1 MHIPRKAHLIL
12 LAVAVACDGTPVNG
26 PSAQFALEASCVDN
40 PDYTVST
47 QPALNGVVAT
57 APAGSV
63 IAIDGMIPLRNAVI
77 VQTQDLT
84 FSCATPGSGLEV
96 APGFHPA
103 MLMFV
108 NAAGVTFHDI
118 VLDAR
123 GTTVGALQV
132 LNNGIGAFATNVTL
146 ENSKVF
152 CGPQQCV
159 FFIGAA
165 GSVIRGNTFTATGG
179 ITGVHVQGSGPQ
191 TPRFTIRTDR
201 IRIENNTIVTEGVST
216 DARFAGI
223 RVRDGDGLYVA
234 RNIIRGPWINGI
246 ATAELSNSRFEHND
260 IAGTELYG
268 VRTATNPIAFPS
280 DVSNTFLAN
289 RFSAVGDAAFR
300 IANACG
306 SAFIGNIVTKKDA
319 NYAAIFDASSG
330 ANVFVGTGGH
340 DAIDNGAVD
349 CDADGSIDGNRLS
362 GQGKVLKGVSV
373 GSIMQSSKNA
383 GDLN

>member
-1 MHIPRKAHLIL
+1 MHIPWEARLLL
-12 LAVAVACDGTPVNG
+12 LALVVACDGTPVSG
-26 PSAQFALEASCVDN
+26 PPAQFAMEASCVDN

-47 QPALNGVVAT
+47 QPALAAVVGS

-63 IAIDGMIPLRNAVI
+63 IAIDGMIALRNAVI
-77 VQTQDLT
+77 VQTRDLT
-84 FSCATPGSGLEV
+84 FTCATPGSGLEV
-96 APGFHPA
+96 MPGFSPP

-108 NAAGVTFHDI
+108 NAAGVRFHDL

-123 GTTVGALQV
+123 GATAGALQA

-146 ENSKVF
+146 ENNEVF

-165 GSVIRGNTFTATGG
+165 GSVIRGNTFTAAGG
-179 ITGVHVQGSGPQ
+179 VTGVHVQGSGPLR
-191 TPRFTIRTDR
+191 PRLTIRTDR
-201 IRIENNTIVTEGVST
+201 TRIENNTIITAGAST

-234 RNIIRGPWINGI
+234 RNIIRGPWLNGI

-260 IAGTELYG
+260 IAGTKLYG
-268 VRTATNPIAFPS
+268 VRAATNPLAFPS

-289 RFSAVGDAAFR
+289 KFSAVGDAAFR
-300 IANACG
+300 IASACG
-306 SAFIGNIVTKKDA
+306 NGFVGNIVTKKDA

-330 ANVFVGTGGH
+330 GNVFVGAGGH
-340 DAIDNGAVD
+340 GAIDNGAAD
-349 CDADGSIDGNRLS
+349 CDADGNTDENRLS
-362 GQGKVLKGVSV
+362 GQGKVLKGVSI

-383 GDLN
+383 GELN